1 MLKNDMPDT
10 VRSLITTVEAKKL
23 LKLIETWEG
32 KPKKQWKARADAHL
46 AAIEGGDPFQYAKAF
61 TELSRMADAE
71 ELRLRDRSNLQQS
84 RELLIEE
91 LARALKKTA
100 PQAEKLI
107 QKALDT

>member
-1 MLKNDMPDT
+1 M
-10 VRSLITTVEAKKL
+10 ITTVEAKKL